1 MFTVKSAYRLLAEED
16 KGKRDHSENGA
27 SFSTDR
33 NVPHWQKLRRC
44 KVRPEVKVLWWRV
57 SHDFMP
63 SRDNLYRRHIDPLC
77 TCDTCG
83 ARDETIFHGLTE
95 CTYAWGYWSK
105 LKEFTGVKLPKLDL
119 RSWTEQLLAD
129 QFCQERDRSII
140 LCGMSV
146 CGRFGEPGMIADMG
160 GVLLETDS
168 VELVALWRHRKEQR
182 SELAPIL
189 NDIEIMARSFSS
201 FKISYVRREANIT
214 AHVCAKNASSSFNIW
229 ANDPPSF
236 LVQALHND
244 CNPIHG

>member
-1 MFTVKSAYRLLAEED
+1 MGAWVYELLNPDGRSWDVVALHQNLIKIEAISKIPLGSSEEDFWAWSAERHDMFTVKSAYRLLAEED
-16 KGKRDHSENGA
+16 KSKRDHSENRA

-33 NVPHWQKLRRC
+33 NFPHWQKLWRC
-44 KVRPEVKVLWWRV
+44 KVRSEVKVLWWRV

-146 CGRFGEPGMIADMG
+146 CGRFGEPGMIADM
-160 GVLLETDS
+160 V
-168 VELVALWRHRKEQR
+168 
-182 SELAPIL
+182 
-189 NDIEIMARSFSS
+189 
-201 FKISYVRREANIT
+201 
-214 AHVCAKNASSSFNIW
+214 
-229 ANDPPSF
+229 
-236 LVQALHND
+236 
-244 CNPIHG
+244 IHQLR